1 MTDAHIGMG
10 LDAPAGTAG
19 AAVRA
24 AESEPGRGQGI
35 ELSDVAKTYAGRRV
49 LGPIDLSL
57 ERGGV
62 TALIGPNGAGKSTL
76 LTIIGRLLE
85 ADSGRVTVG
94 GLDVR
99 AAKPKQLARV
109 VSILKQENH
118 FVARLTVRQ
127 LVTFGR
133 FPHSAGRITE
143 ADHRA
148 IHAAIAFLDLAGF
161 EERFIDELSGGQRQ
175 RAFVA
180 MVLAQDTDFVLLDEP
195 LTGLDMRHAVSMMGQ
210 VRAAADALG
219 KTVVLVIHDV
229 NFAAAY
235 ADRIVAL
242 AEGRIVASGTP
253 DEIITSEVLERVFET
268 PVDVLEHDGRRV
280 AVYYRP

>member
-1 MTDAHIGMG
+1 MNT
-10 LDAPAGTAG
+10 T
-19 AAVRA
+19 
-24 AESEPGRGQGI
+24 GI
-35 ELSDVAKTYAGRRV
+35 ELAGVTKQYAGRHV
-49 LGPIDLSL
+49 LGPIDLTI

-62 TALIGPNGAGKSTL
+62 TALIGPNGAGKSTM

-99 AAKPKQLARV
+99 TSKSQALAKV

-118 FVARLTVRQ
+118 FMARLTVKQ

-133 FPHSAGRITE
+133 FPHSAGRVTE
-143 ADHRA
+143 MDERA
-148 IHAAIAFLDLAGF
+148 IHAAIAFLNLAGM
-161 EERFIDELSGGQRQ
+161 EDRFIDELSGGQRQ

-180 MVLAQDTDFVLLDEP
+180 MVLAQDTDYVLLDEP
-195 LTGLDMRHAVSMMGQ
+195 LTGLDMRHAVGMMSQ

-219 KTVVLVIHDV
+219 KTVILVVHDV

-242 AEGRIVASGTP
+242 TDGVVVASGTP
-253 DEIITSEVLERVFET
+253 EEIMTPEVLERVFET
-268 PVDVLEHDGRRV
+268 PVDVIEHEGKRV
-280 AVYYRP
+280 AIYYRNS

>member
-1 MTDAHIGMG
+1 M
-10 LDAPAGTAG
+10 
-19 AAVRA
+19 
-24 AESEPGRGQGI
+24 I
-35 ELSDVAKTYAGRRV
+35 ELNEINKNYEGRHV
-49 LGPIDLSL
+49 LGPINLTIQS
-57 ERGGV
+57 GGV
-62 TALIGPNGAGKSTL
+62 TALIGPNGAGKSTM
-76 LTIIGRLLE
+76 LTIIGRLLD

-99 AAKPKQLARV
+99 ASKPRELAKV

-118 FVARLTVRQ
+118 FMARLTVRQ

-133 FPHSAGRITE
+133 FPHSGGRQTE
-143 ADHRA
+143 TDRRA
-148 IHAAIAFLDLAGF
+148 IHAAIAFLDLAGM
-161 EERFIDELSGGQRQ
+161 EDRFIDELSGGQRQ

-180 MVLAQDTDFVLLDEP
+180 MVLAQDTDYVLLDEP
-195 LTGLDMRHAVSMMGQ
+195 LTGLDMRHAVGMMGQ

-242 AEGRIVASGTP
+242 ANGQVVASGTP
-253 DEIITSEVLERVFET
+253 DEIISPEVLERVFET
-268 PVDVLEHDGRRV
+268 PVQVVRHNDHPV

>member
-1 MTDAHIGMG
+1 MIQLTNVGK
-10 LDAPAGTAG
+10 
-19 AAVRA
+19 
-24 AESEPGRGQGI
+24 E
-35 ELSDVAKTYAGRRV
+35 YAGRRV
-49 LGPIDLSL
+49 LGPIDLTI

-62 TALIGPNGAGKSTL
+62 TALIGPNGAGKSTM

-85 ADSGRVTVG
+85 ADSGQVTVG

-99 AAKPKQLARV
+99 TAKSRELAQV

-118 FVARLTVRQ
+118 FMARLTVRQ

-133 FPHSAGRITE
+133 FPHSAGRLTE
-143 ADHRA
+143 TDHRA
-148 IHAAIAFLDLAGF
+148 IHAAIAFLDLAGM
-161 EERFIDELSGGQRQ
+161 EDRFIDELSGGQRQ

-180 MVLAQDTDFVLLDEP
+180 MVLAQDTDYVLLDEP
-195 LTGLDMRHAVSMMGQ
+195 LTGLDMRHAVGMMGQ

-219 KTVVLVIHDV
+219 KTVILVIHDV

-242 AEGRIVASGTP
+242 ADGRVVASGTP
-253 DEIITSEVLERVFET
+253 EEIITPEVLERVFET
-268 PVDVLEHDGRRV
+268 PVEVLEHGGRRV
-280 AVYYRP
+280 AVYYRPELDTRTAESR

>member
-1 MTDAHIGMG
+1 MTEARTNIE
-10 LDAPAGTAG
+10 ASAG
-19 AAVRA
+19 AG
-24 AESEPGRGQGI
+24 SGSHPGAGAGAGSGI
-35 ELSDVAKTYAGRRV
+35 ALSGVEKSYAGRHV
-49 LGPIDLSL
+49 LGPVDLTI
-57 ERGGV
+57 EPGGV
-62 TALIGPNGAGKSTL
+62 TALIGPNGAGKSTM

-99 AAKPKQLARV
+99 TAKSKQLARV

-118 FVARLTVRQ
+118 FMARLTVRQ
-127 LVTFGR
+127 LVAFGR
-133 FPHSAGRITE
+133 FPHSAGRLTE
-143 ADHRA
+143 TDERA
-148 IHAAIAFLDLAGF
+148 IHAAIAFLDLAGM
-161 EERFIDELSGGQRQ
+161 EDRFIDELSGGQRQ

-195 LTGLDMRHAVSMMGQ
+195 LTGLDMRHAVGMMGQ

-242 AEGRIVASGTP
+242 AEGRVVASGTP
-253 DEIITSEVLERVFET
+253 EEIITSEVLERVFET
-268 PVDVLEHDGRRV
+268 PVEVIERDGKRV